1 MENKDLCL
9 LSEDEKVIAGEMSA
23 RSIPRLGPNWYDGKQ
38 VDEVIYARQL
48 LDKVPMV
55 CINDTLYTPIGELIN
70 ESHLKH
76 CIAEDVSYY
85 LATELSKK
93 VEQIIKSVKLI
104 AYKDEPPISCDR
116 IALNNGTYYLGQGF
130 REEMEF
136 SLNRIPV
143 CYKKDAAKPSHWL
156 NFISEL
162 LYEED
167 INAFQEYMGY
177 CLIPTNKAQKML
189 LILGNGGEGK
199 SRIGLTLQAMLKD
212 ALTQGSLCDLERDRF
227 AKANLLN
234 KLVFFDDDMAL
245 EALPD
250 THKLKSIVTLEG
262 KTDIEFKGKQSFQ
275 APIYSRIVAVGN
287 GTLSSLHDRSNGF
300 YRRQLILVAKPVN
313 PDRVNDPYLIDKL
326 KNELEGILL
335 WFIEGLERLIKN
347 DYQFTISERAEDN
360 LKTAMEEGNNIIS
373 FLNSEGYIY
382 FEKNTKATSMQL
394 TQVYHHY
401 CDDNCLKPMSD
412 KTFLNHLKSNSDKYG
427 LTYTNNLDGGGGKKV
442 RGFIGVHTQI
452 RAD

>member
-1 MENKDLCL
+1 MTNEEMSL
-9 LSEDEKVIAGEMSA
+9 LSEDEKNIAGEMSA
-23 RSIPRLGPNWYDGKQ
+23 RSIPRLGPCWYDGKQ

-48 LDKVPMV
+48 LGKIPMV
-55 CINDTLYTPIGELIN
+55 CINDILYTPVGDLIN
-70 ESHLKH
+70 EGQLKH
-76 CIAEDVSYY
+76 SIAEDVSYY
-85 LATELSKK
+85 LATDLSKK
-93 VEQIIKSVKLI
+93 VEQIIKSIKLI
-104 AYKDEPPISCDR
+104 AYKEEPPVTCDR
-116 IALNNGTYYLGQGF
+116 IALLNGTYHLGHGF
-130 REEMEF
+130 TEEKEF
-136 SLNRIPV
+136 SLNRVPV
-143 CYKKDAAKPSHWL
+143 CYNKDAANPKAWL

-162 LYEED
+162 LHEED
-167 INAFQEYMGY
+167 IDAFQEYMGY

-199 SRIGLTLQAMLKD
+199 SRIGLILQSMLKD

-234 KLVFFDDDMAL
+234 KLVFFDDDMAM

-250 THKLKSIVTLEG
+250 THKIKSIITLEG

-300 YRRQLILVAKPVN
+300 YRRQLILVAKPVK

-326 KNELEGILL
+326 KGEIEGILL
-335 WFIEGLERLIKN
+335 WFIEGLERLVAN
-347 DYQFTISERAEDN
+347 DYIFSVSERAKEN

-382 FEKNTKATSMQL
+382 LEKNTTATSKDL
-394 TQVYHHY
+394 TAVYRRY
-401 CDDNCLKPMSD
+401 CDDNCLKAMSD
-412 KTFLNHLKSNSDKYG
+412 KTLISYLKTNSGKYG

-442 RGFIGVHTQI
+442 RGFVGVHIHI